1 MKTKTKTSPQSE
13 LDALKLQVQKL
24 TAEKERALTICME
37 EAKQRGE
44 AMSSSLK
51 LGQAQKQ
58 LRVIGHIAA
67 GRVNEA
73 ILEILTPIPILFGVE
88 VAFADDKSRIA
99 VEEELFAA
107 LKQQAVE
114 HIEGMQL
121 RVTMAEHAA
130 LLTPEGRLKL

>member
-73 ILEILTPIPILFGVE
+73 ILEILTPIPIQ
-88 VAFADDKSRIA
+88 I
-99 VEEELFAA
+99 
-107 LKQQAVE
+107 
-114 HIEGMQL
+114 
-121 RVTMAEHAA
+121 
-130 LLTPEGRLKL
+130 GRAHV